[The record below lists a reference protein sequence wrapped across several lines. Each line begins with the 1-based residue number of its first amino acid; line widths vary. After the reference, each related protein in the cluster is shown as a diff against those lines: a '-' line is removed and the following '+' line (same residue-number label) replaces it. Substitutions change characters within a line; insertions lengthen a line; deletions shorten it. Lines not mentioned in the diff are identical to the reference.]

1 MSKIRV
7 ATLGLVAAAVML
19 AWALPA
25 TAQHSR
31 AAVTSNVT
39 VIAGKPS
46 EFHFTLA
53 PTTAKH
59 GTVTFK
65 INNNGALAHDFSI
78 NGKTSAQIAAHKSGT
93 LTVTFAKAGSYAYK
107 CTVPGHA
114 AAGMKGTLKVT

>member
-53 PTTAKH
+53 PTTARPEANVAADWSVRAGK
-59 GTVTFK
+59 GM
-65 INNNGALAHDFSI
+65 LAHRIPRAGCAS
-78 NGKTSAQIAAHKSGT
+78 SAPATAHATRTAHRCAASALRWAVPAEAWT
-93 LTVTFAKAGSYAYK
+93 RKAR
-107 CTVPGHA
+107 
-114 AAGMKGTLKVT
+114 